1 MTTNESDKSPLSLG
15 TSTAKS
21 LFSKLTLPSL
31 RQRTRNLTEFH
42 IKPKEPHRRYSPG
55 DLVEGVVVLKVVK
68 PIRVTHITVALHGFV
83 HVFKSANNTQE
94 LTNNESQYLQSG
106 NAKKSQYFGN
116 GHASLFQDEVTLCGE
131 GRIEPG
137 VYEFAFE
144 LEFPRRALPSSIDVC
159 APSRLHGGQ
168 RNYIFC

>member
-1 MTTNESDKSPLSLG
+1 MTTNPPEQSSSSLINSSS
-15 TSTAKS
+15 TTAKS
-21 LFSKLTLPSL
+21 FFHKLTSPL

-42 IKPKEPHRRYSPG
+42 IKPKDPHRRYSPG
-55 DLVEGVVVLKVVK
+55 DLVEGVVVLKVIK

-83 HVFKSANNTQE
+83 HVFKSVNATAE

-131 GRIEPG
+131 GRVEPG

-144 LEFPRRALPSSIDVC
+144 LEFPQRSLPSSIDVC
-159 APSRLHGGQ
+159 APSLLCHL
-168 RNYIFC
+168 NMDSL